1 MPFVNES
8 EIRAQSFLNKFEE
21 IPSERL
27 RKCLQ
32 LAHSEI
38 LEDTVLTDES
48 TPTEDIKQAEVLLT
62 LSHLFHGMAISSA
75 IESGDIRISGI
86 HVDNRTRP
94 RTFQDL
100 ADELKT
106 EAWAALHSYID
117 ISKPLTLI
125 VVKGRSL

>member
-8 EIRAQSFLNKFEE
+8 EIRAQSFLNNFEE

-38 LEDTVLTDES
+38 IEDTILTDES
-48 TPTEDIKQAEVLLT
+48 TPTADIKRAEVLLT
-62 LSHLFHGMAISSA
+62 LSHLFHGMAVSSA
-75 IESGDIRISGI
+75 IESGDIRVSGI

-94 RTFQDL
+94 RTFQEL

-106 EAWAALHSYID
+106 EAWAALHPHID
-117 ISKPLTLI
+117 IAKPLPLI
-125 VVKGRSL
+125 LVKGRTL